1 MTALP
6 EENRFAT
13 AYQLVILGLCIVA
26 LVGIAIQHAFALDP
40 EIEIVLDFADTLVCL
55 AFAIDFGLSLW
66 RAENRWR
73 YFVTWGWLDLISS
86 VPTLEVARWGRLSRI
101 ARIAR
106 IFRGLRATR
115 LVTSLVLRKR
125 RQSTV
130 LAATLLAV
138 VLVIASSTAILH
150 FEDQPDS
157 NITTAPDA
165 LWWAFA
171 TITTVGYGDLYPRSI
186 EGRFVA
192 ALLMT
197 AGIALFG
204 AFSAGLAAWFL
215 VPEDEA
221 TDAEIAALREEVA
234 AMRRAIEELA
244 RRERNGLPF
253 SNG

>member
-1 MTALP
+1 MTVLP
-6 EENRFAT
+6 NERRVAP
-13 AYQLVILGLCIVA
+13 AYQLFMLGLSV
-26 LVGIAIQHAFALDP
+26 FALLGIVVQSAFRVDP
-40 EIEIVLDFADTLVCL
+40 EIEDVLEFADLLICA
-55 AFAIDFGLSLW
+55 AFAIDFVVLLW
-66 RAENRWR
+66 RAPNRWK
-73 YFVTWGWLDLISS
+73 YMVTSGWLDLISA
-86 VPTLEVARWGRLSRI
+86 VPTLEAARWGRLARI

-115 LVTSLVLRKR
+115 LLTSMVLNKR

-138 VLVIASSTAILH
+138 VLVVASSTAILH

-171 TITTVGYGDLYPRSI
+171 TITTVGYGDLYPKTV
-186 EGRFVA
+186 EGRLVA

-197 AGIALFG
+197 TGIALFG

-221 TDAEIAALREEVA
+221 TDAEIAGLREEVA
-234 AMRRAIEELA
+234 ALRRAVEELA
-244 RRERNGLPF
+244 RRT
-253 SNG
+253 